1 MSLHHNSFTKT
12 QSWQDVRGKLTP
24 MADIGRLT
32 WFGVGGLAEWL
43 FEPADTEDLIHLLK
57 NCPREIPINVLGA
70 GSNTLIRDGGVN
82 GITIKLSGFFRQIKL
97 NGSNSITVGAGA
109 SDAEVARFAA
119 KNEISGLEF
128 LIGIPGTIG
137 GGIIMNAGANGN
149 EFKNILKKAVA
160 VDRNGIQHVVSAK
173 DLNMEYRNT
182 QIPPDWIFTQAEFFG
197 LKGNMG
203 EIRQKLKNNL
213 KHRAEAQPLGKRTGG
228 STFANP
234 EGHKA
239 WKLIDEAGCRGLK
252 VGKAEVSEK
261 HCNFLINNG
270 GATAGDI
277 EKLGIEISQRVQRRS
292 GIKLRWEIKRVGE
305 FKKTNREQAK

>member
-24 MADIGRLT
+24 MADMGRLT

-97 NGSNSITVGAGA
+97 NGSNNITVGAGT

-160 VDRNGIQHVVSAK
+160 VDRNGIQHVVNAK

-197 LKGNMG
+197 PKGNMG

-277 EKLGIEISQRVQRRS
+277 EKLGIEIFQRVQRRS

-305 FKKTNREQAK
+305 FKETNREQAK

>member
-1 MSLHHNSFTKT
+1 MSLYHNSFTKT

-24 MADIGRLT
+24 RADIGRLT

-43 FEPADTEDLIHLLK
+43 FEPADTEDLIYLLK

-149 EFKNILKKAVA
+149 EFKNILKKALA

-182 QIPPDWIFTQAEFFG
+182 QIPPDWIFTEAEFFG
-197 LKGNMG
+197 PKGNMG

-213 KHRAEAQPLGKRTGG
+213 KHRADAQPLGKRTGG